1 MVLISVTDGGGFGR
15 SLIDLKDMYDNI
27 QTPTKEMYLAE
38 NGWHFNKKACEYAVQ
53 YLKDRNN
60 KPIKPI
66 GKEEVDEMLKKYGVN
81 LEKNKGWDYVYTANM
96 AKSDMD
102 GSSLADEKHLAM
114 YVKDVIDDPDAA
126 DGEVMACWYVK
137 MLRRRIPIDWEMFL

>member
-1 MVLISVTDGGGFGR
+1 MVLVSVTDGGGFGR

-137 MLRRRIPIDWEMFL
+137 MLRRRIPVDWEMFL

>member
-1 MVLISVTDGGGFGR
+1 MEDW
-15 SLIDLKDMYDNI
+15 I
-27 QTPTKEMYLAE
+27 QTPSKKMYLAE

-66 GKEEVDEMLKKYGVN
+66 SKEEVDDMLKKHGII
-81 LEKNKGWDYVYTANM
+81 LEKNKGWDYVYAANM

-102 GSSLADEKHLAM
+102 GSPLSDEKSIAAYIKVL
-114 YVKDVIDDPDAA
+114 IDDVDAA
-126 DGEVMACWYVK
+126 DGEVMGCWYVK
-137 MLRRRIPIDWEMFL
+137 MLFRHIPVDWAMFL